1 MAAFRFEAA
10 DAAGLLE
17 RGVIDADSA
26 RHARSLL
33 RERALVPLEVTP
45 VGAAAAGTVALP
57 GGRLR
62 SADLT
67 LATRQLASLLAA
79 RLTLEQANAS
89 GALSDYIMLRREA
102 SLDDYR
108 QTIGRATTLLD
119 QLRDD
124 LADDPEHAA
133 KIAEL
138 TALLTKEM
146 ASYAD
151 TFPLTVANS
160 KPAE

>member
-79 RLTLEQANAS
+79 RLTLEQALGAVIEQADRAVVRERFAAVRSEVVAGQTFSQGRRLRARRDQRES
-89 GALSDYIMLRREA
+89 GR
-102 SLDDYR
+102 
-108 QTIGRATTLLD
+108 
-119 QLRDD
+119 QLR
-124 LADDPEHAA
+124 
-133 KIAEL
+133 
-138 TALLTKEM
+138 
-146 ASYAD
+146 
-151 TFPLTVANS
+151 
-160 KPAE
+160 